1 MTTSTNHALWELRA
15 ISKHFPGV
23 RALSGVTLSL
33 HRGRIHALLGQ
44 NGSGKTTLARCLAGV
59 HPPDD
64 GELVHAG
71 DVVHLRSP
79 SAAAERGVA
88 IFHQEF
94 SLVPPLSVAENIC
107 LGRMP
112 GPRGVVDWEAAR
124 RQARDALGRLGVSL
138 DVTRPV
144 STLSVAEQQ
153 LVEIAKAL
161 SGEKTLLILDEP
173 AAALGPLE
181 TQRLH
186 DVIRALRS
194 EGTAIL
200 YISHRL
206 DDVFDVADDISV
218 LRDGR
223 LVRTIEAVETNLREV
238 IRMMIGSDIEKH
250 FEHHPSGARDERLR
264 VDEVWTDAGV
274 NGASFTVARG
284 EVLGLGGVI
293 GSGRTEIARAL
304 FGADR
309 ITRGTLWIDGR
320 ELRPRSPRDAIAE
333 GIALIPEDRKADAL
347 FFNFP
352 APANITVANLD
363 AVSSGPFLSL
373 ASERD
378 QARRLIG
385 ELEIDP
391 RAVELTVRL
400 LSGGNQQKVILARWL
415 FSDAK
420 VLILDEPTQGIDV
433 SSKAD
438 VYRLVDELTARG
450 VAVVLISSDYR
461 ELLEISDRIA
471 VVQGGRVNHIA
482 SHGELTEHELI
493 EMAAV
498 EIASEAS

>member
-1 MTTSTNHALWELRA
+1 MTTPTNHALWELRD

-181 TQRLH
+181 TERLH
-186 DVIRALRS
+186 DVIRTLRT

-218 LRDGR
+218 LKDGR

-250 FEHHPSGARDERLR
+250 FEHHPSAARDERLR
-264 VDEVWTDAGV
+264 VEEVWTDTGV
-274 NGASFTVARG
+274 NGVSFTVARG

-309 ITRGTLWIDGR
+309 ITRGRLWIDGR

-373 ASERD
+373 TRERN
-378 QARRLIG
+378 QAHRLIG

-438 VYRLVDELTARG
+438 VYRLIDELTARG

-471 VVQGGRVNHIA
+471 VVQGGRINHIA
-482 SHGELTEHELI
+482 SHGELTEHDLI